1 MKDLK
6 RNQFKIKLNKTL
18 SLKTADVLE
27 NCKKR
32 APFINILMMED
43 LRCKFARH
51 VSTKFTKME
60 TKPVYKIPRYKII
73 LKCKEILIK

>member
-1 MKDLK
+1 MKELR
-6 RNQFKIKLNKTL
+6 RNQFKIKLNKRL

-60 TKPVYKIPRYKII
+60 TKPGIRFLGIRLP
-73 LKCKEILIK
+73 